1 MRLILF
7 IYINYLSLYSNNC
20 NNLMM
25 IIVKQYIIFGL
36 KVKKFKKKMK

>member
-1 MRLILF
+1 MRLKLF
-7 IYINYLSLYSNNC
+7 IYINNLSLYSNNC